1 MRETAHL
8 FGSHGGLAGVL
19 CEPAVPGAPDMPA
32 VVFSNVGLNHRVGPN
47 RSWVE
52 FARAVAQGGFP
63 SLRFDLSGLGD
74 SEPRRDAPTD
84 SERAAIDLTEALDFL
99 VERGVATRFVL
110 VANCSGV
117 DSLHTVACRD
127 RRVAGAVYIDGY
139 AYRNAGYRWRRALLK
154 WVQPWRWR
162 RWLLYRR
169 RYQASQG
176 SAMEQ
181 EQLWKRD
188 IPSRE
193 QFAADL
199 RTLVARGVRIL
210 LVFTSGFDLHYNYR
224 RQFHDMFGHR
234 GVIDVEY
241 YSRFDHLLSRVG
253 DRAAVSERLRGWMSR
268 AFPRP

>member
-1 MRETAHL
+1 
-8 FGSHGGLAGVL
+8 
-19 CEPAVPGAPDMPA
+19 MPA

-52 FARAVAQGGFP
+52 FARAIAQAGFP

-99 VERGVATRFVL
+99 AKRGVATRFVL

-127 RRVAGAVYIDGY
+127 GRVAGTVYIDGY

-154 WVQPWRWR
+154 WAQPWRWR
-162 RWLLYRR
+162 RWLLYRH
-169 RYQASQG
+169 RYQGGQG
-176 SAMEQ
+176 SAMEK

-188 IPSRE
+188 IPSRQ
-193 QFAADL
+193 QFAADIDAL
-199 RTLVARGVRIL
+199 TARGVKIL

-224 RQFHDMFGHR
+224 RQFHDTFGHR

-241 YSRFDHLLSRVG
+241 YPQFDHLLSRIA
-253 DRAAVSERLRGWMSR
+253 DRATVSERLCSWMSR